1 MKISVIVPV
10 YNAEKY
16 IDRCIKSIIGQTY
29 TVWELFLIDDGSN
42 DNSLSIILKY
52 AEKDERI
59 TVISQ
64 NNQGAGAARNR
75 GLDYVS
81 GDYIVF
87 VDSDDYIEPQ
97 YFELL
102 SVHLEDIVFIDV
114 NRRDPK
120 GNITKKEK
128 LSKLKDKK
136 KDDILRDQ
144 MTGKALW
151 GGVRKAVKSSL
162 INEYGI
168 RFSQHTVGEE
178 AIYSFLLLFYA
189 KTFSFID
196 KPVYNYEVHSDSLSQ
211 TIQEDP
217 WGPVSLALVDKVKE
231 LGVYEKYANTLNGFI
246 FTAGMISLVRLA
258 KLYRY
263 KEFKKKAKDRI
274 RAINQQMDSD
284 FYIDTKHIT
293 NIVMVLRILIYLH
306 LYQIIYLVANLR

>member
-29 TVWELFLIDDGSN
+29 TEWELFLINDGSS

-52 AEKDERI
+52 AKKDKRI

-64 NNQGAGAARNR
+64 NNQGAGAARNK

-102 SVHLEDIVFIDV
+102 SIHLEDIVFIDV
-114 NRRDPK
+114 NRRDSK

-128 LSKLKDKK
+128 FSKLKDKK

-162 INEYGI
+162 INQYGI

-196 KPVYNYEVHSDSLSQ
+196 RPVYNYEVHCDSLSQ

-217 WGPVSLALVDKVKE
+217 WGPVSLALVDKIKE
-231 LGVYEKYANTLNGFI
+231 LGYYEKYANTLNSFI
-246 FTAGMISLVRLA
+246 LTAGMISLIRLA
-258 KLYRY
+258 KLCRY
-263 KEFKKKAKDRI
+263 KEFKKKAKEKI
-274 RAINQQMDSD
+274 REINQQMDSD
-284 FYIDTKHIT
+284 FYIDTKHII

-306 LYQIIYLVANLR
+306 LYRIIYFAANLK